1 MSEERMAILKLLRE
15 GKITAAEAEGLLN
28 ALGSDGGGDKGGGKD
43 FFEALGEGVSQ
54 GLKAVRQLDVEKVFS
69 AAREAASETVES
81 VQHSESGRRM
91 GEVVDEIS
99 GIVSNFAGAGGK
111 AEVRE
116 ERDLILDGADATR
129 IRVETTNGNI
139 ELSGAEGDQVE
150 VRALLAVRAADE
162 AAAREFARQ
171 IKVEI
176 EQVEDE
182 IQVHREFPKPPRG
195 VRVDV
200 GYQVRC
206 PARLQVGVHTLN
218 GKISIH
224 GAGAGV
230 EATTSNGDI
239 ELQGGR
245 GWIHTRA
252 KNGKIRAWVDELQGE
267 GEFASLN
274 GKVEVRVNA
283 GQAPVEAK
291 TLNGSIELYLPG
303 DFDGQ
308 LEARTLNGQVV
319 CEFPLPVLE
328 KNQKKHLEGPLGRGG
343 ECWVQLHTVNGG
355 IALRKGV

>member
-1 MSEERMAILKLLRE
+1 MSEERMAILKMLEE
-15 GKITAAEAEGLLN
+15 GKITAAEAEALLN
-28 ALGSDGGGDKGGGKD
+28 ALAAGDGSEKGGSKD

-81 VQHSESGRRM
+81 VQRSESRRRIS
-91 GEVVDEIS
+91 EVVDEVS
-99 GIVSNFAGAGGK
+99 GIVSDFAGTGGK
-111 AEVRE
+111 IEVRE
-116 ERDLILDGADATR
+116 ERDLILDGACITR

-139 ELSGAEGDQVE
+139 ELSGADGEQVE
-150 VRALLAVRAADE
+150 VRALLKVRAADE
-162 AAAREFARQ
+162 ATAQKLAGQ
-171 IKVEI
+171 IEVEV

-182 IQVHREFPKPPRG
+182 IQVHRKFPKPPRG
-195 VRVDV
+195 VRVEV

-239 ELQGGR
+239 QLQGGR
-245 GWIHTRA
+245 GWVHTRA
-252 KNGKIRAWVDELQGE
+252 KNGKIRAQVDELQGE

-274 GKVEVRVNA
+274 GKVEVKINA

-291 TLNGSIELYLPG
+291 TLNGSIELCLPA

-308 LEARTLNGQVV
+308 LDARTANGQVV
-319 CEFPLPVLE
+319 SEFPLPVVE
-328 KNQKKHLEGPLGRGG
+328 KSKKNHLQGPLGRGG
-343 ECWVQLHTVNGG
+343 QSRVQMHTMYGG
-355 IALRKGV
+355 IALRKGT